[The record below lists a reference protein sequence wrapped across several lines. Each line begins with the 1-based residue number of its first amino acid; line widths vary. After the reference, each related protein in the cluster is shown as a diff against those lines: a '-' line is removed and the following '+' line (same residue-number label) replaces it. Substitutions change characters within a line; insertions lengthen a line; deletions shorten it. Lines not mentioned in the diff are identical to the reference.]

1 MQQTSKYQFNLID
14 SGDTFS
20 PAPLN
25 DNMEK
30 VEAQFGAME
39 ESLTELA
46 QSVDNDLSAITAA
59 LGSEGQ
65 NARITWGSYSGNG
78 SGSRTLTFPF
88 RPALV
93 VIGGGSSDMLILV
106 QGAGKTNYNAYAS
119 GFCNVSWGGSG
130 GSWTATVTT
139 SYHNASGN
147 TYYYA
152 AIGYEE

>member
-1 MQQTSKYQFNLID
+1 MQQTEKYQFNLVE
-14 SGDTFS
+14 SGDAFS

-106 QGAGKTNYNAYAS
+106 QGAAKSSYNAYNS
-119 GFCNVSWGGSG
+119 GFCALTWGGSS
-130 GSWTATVTT
+130 GSWTVTVTT
-139 SYHNASGN
+139 THHNLSGN